1 MKFSCKKDSLAN
13 KLNIVNRIILSNP
26 TIPILNNILLQ
37 AEKGKLHIK
46 ATNLEIGINCWI
58 GAKVDSDG
66 IITVPSSVLTE
77 YINGLPNS
85 TIESEL
91 LDNVISFSTPNNTA
105 NFNTMPSDDYPT
117 FGGIPD
123 NSKPLITISR
133 ENLLQAVNKVSFAV
147 DTDGKNNI
155 YTGIKIEIADGM
167 MNFVATDTLR
177 LSRYSI
183 KTSKKISG
191 SLEFIVPAKAFDE
204 VAHIVSN
211 TEIDEDNDFVQIYL
225 IEDKNQI
232 LFRYNEIELVSRLI
246 DGDYPDYKA
255 IIPTYHSTCVTFNR
269 EELINNLRLSTVLV
283 KKLKVS
289 RIDMKIDA
297 KNGKVTLN
305 SNNVDLGTNESLLEA
320 TVEGEDLT
328 IMFNSRHIIDVLS
341 RVEDKSVIFEFT
353 GNSTPVMFKVKGD
366 DNFFHLMM
374 PITIE

>member
-1 MKFSCKKDSLAN
+1 
-13 KLNIVNRIILSNP
+13 
-26 TIPILNNILLQ
+26 
-37 AEKGKLHIK
+37 
-46 ATNLEIGINCWI
+46 
-58 GAKVDSDG
+58 
-66 IITVPSSVLTE
+66 
-77 YINGLPNS
+77 
-85 TIESEL
+85 
-91 LDNVISFSTPNNTA
+91 
-105 NFNTMPSDDYPT
+105 MPSDDYPT
-117 FGGIPD
+117 FGGMPD

-147 DTDGKNNI
+147 DTDGKNNT

-297 KNGKVTLN
+297 KNGKVILN

-320 TVEGEDLT
+320 TVEGDDLT

-353 GNSTPVMFKVKGD
+353 SNSTPVMFKVKGD